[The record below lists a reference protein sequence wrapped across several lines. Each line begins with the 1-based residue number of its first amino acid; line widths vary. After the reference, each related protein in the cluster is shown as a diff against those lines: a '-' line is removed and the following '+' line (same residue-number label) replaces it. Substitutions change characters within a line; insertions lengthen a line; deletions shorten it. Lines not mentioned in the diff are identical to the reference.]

1 MQVNIFGKPGDGK
14 SYSTVLFIGLFALA
28 QKRRWLTN
36 INGVNPAEINKYLN
50 ELVTRSAR
58 PDAVEKPTLLQR
70 LFGAASS
77 LVSGLDSTER
87 RLLSV
92 MQKHETDTGS
102 FDFTPYIITVDEET
116 VKDPEFWYSPE
127 WAESSIMQPGDCVTI
142 DEARRYFGSGMK
154 VPERTIMCI
163 LKHRHYVSTVTNLS
177 IDLYFIAQQPN
188 HLQREVA
195 GNAQFTYVAR
205 RMLAA
210 GKLKENRFRLDFYE
224 GAVGATEMKR
234 REFYDGQEEKLN
246 PRIFK
251 LYKSF
256 EGEKGFES
264 KQNIVTIWSVKF
276 WGLSLFKFWVPVA
289 GLLFLAGLAWVVN
302 FFITG
307 GLPHGKS
314 AKPIPAVT
322 APAPAVGVSAPSSGA
337 DPARPSSPSPA
348 PVVAVKPV
356 QIDDVDSVYRLV
368 GFYSIDQ
375 RTMAVITDSNG
386 RIRYISDF
394 KFTNTGAFP
403 EISWKGHT
411 VTYWSGTPSTL
422 PQLSEK
428 KNAAATPL
436 FGR

>member
-14 SYSTVLFIGLFALA
+14 SYSTVLFIGLFAVA

-36 INGVNPAEINKYLN
+36 INGVNPTEINQYLN
-50 ELVTRSAR
+50 ELVVRGATTDTA
-58 PDAVEKPTLLQR
+58 KNGTFIQR
-70 LFGAASS
+70 LFGAASV
-77 LVSGLDSTER
+77 LVSGLDATER

-92 MQKHETDTGS
+92 MQKHETATGA

-127 WAESSIMQPGDCVTI
+127 WAESSLMQPGDCVTI

-163 LKHRHYVSTVTNLS
+163 LKHRHYVSPVTNLS

-234 REFYDGQEEKLN
+234 REFYDGQEESLN

-276 WGLSLFKFWVPVA
+276 WGLPLFKFWVPVA
-289 GLLFLAGLAWVVN
+289 GALFLFGIGWVVN
-302 FFITG
+302 FFLTG
-307 GLPHGKS
+307 GIPS
-314 AKPIPAVT
+314 AKPHKPPAAIT
-322 APAPAVGVSAPSSGA
+322 APAAAPALPASSAAASVP
-337 DPARPSSPSPA
+337 PVA
-348 PVVAVKPV
+348 PVAAVKPAAV
-356 QIDDVDSVYRLV
+356 DDIDSVYRLV
-368 GFYSIDQ
+368 GFYSLGT
-375 RTMAVITDSNG
+375 RTIAVITDNSG

-394 KFTNTGAFP
+394 KFTNTDAFP
-403 EISWKGHT
+403 EINWKGHT
-411 VTYWSGTPSTL
+411 ITYWSGTPSAL

-428 KNAAATPL
+428 KNNAATPL